1 MPDYVT
7 KFGSLDDYEKGTVEV
22 IDDDPKHYAFSNLF
36 EVASNAKPWEK
47 IAVGKNMQYVLEVI
61 RAEGTSEWR
70 TCAHDEFPTCM
81 DGEVTVELVKLA
93 APLVDAAKEGSV
105 RIDADPDGPPMGRI
119 VLRRGHMALLPANSA
134 YRFSAGEPSVIL
146 LQTIMGEDTIE
157 RWAEICL
164 S

>member
-1 MPDYVT
+1 MPEYVT
-7 KFGSLDDYEKGTVEV
+7 KFGSLNDYEKGTVEV

-93 APLVDAAKEGSV
+93 DAARRSGEGGLGAH
-105 RIDADPDGPPMGRI
+105 RRRAGRPTDGADR
-119 VLRRGHMALLPANSA
+119 APAGA
-134 YRFSAGEPSVIL
+134 HGAAAGELGVPVL
-146 LQTIMGEDTIE
+146 G
-157 RWAEICL
+157 RRNRA
-164 S
+164 